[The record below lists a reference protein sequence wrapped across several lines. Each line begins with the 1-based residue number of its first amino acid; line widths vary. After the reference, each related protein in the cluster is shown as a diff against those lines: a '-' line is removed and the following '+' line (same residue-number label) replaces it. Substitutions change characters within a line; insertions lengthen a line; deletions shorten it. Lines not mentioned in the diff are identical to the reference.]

1 MSRWLCEKENF
12 QEKKSQGKKK
22 LKFKLGYSGLRGT
35 PSKKSKKFRKFI
47 LPKNCPTYTELLN
60 NSKTMK
66 DWKFLYTPR
75 AGIVRKSTHKE
86 LKDFRDSLTKKAAHD
101 VIAFTPGYNHN
112 GPQFPYF
119 QCLYPNY
126 NKNWAYGLNKKKGIT
141 KNNTC
146 PSPRK
151 VRRMCSNKNRKLKH
165 NKKTFRAVKAGS
177 NFSPLSKDDYKKFCK
192 LVQNSNS
199 VSISVNRDGT
209 KNDLFCTYDWGKFAW
224 EHGMTSD
231 L

>member
-1 MSRWLCEKENF
+1 M
-12 QEKKSQGKKK
+12 
-22 LKFKLGYSGLRGT
+22 
-35 PSKKSKKFRKFI
+35 
-47 LPKNCPTYTELLN
+47 LN

-141 KNNTC
+141 KTRDLLAHFI
-146 PSPRK
+146 PEIIKFVKFELK
-151 VRRMCSNKNRKLKH
+151 V
-165 NKKTFRAVKAGS
+165 VK
-177 NFSPLSKDDYKKFCK
+177 
-192 LVQNSNS
+192 
-199 VSISVNRDGT
+199 
-209 KNDLFCTYDWGKFAW
+209 
-224 EHGMTSD
+224 
-231 L
+231 